1 MKQPRQS
8 TYKPNMELWVSHK
21 YLRGSQSEYLGET
34 IHESDLEKL
43 LVEFCVKNGNCL

>member
-1 MKQPRQS
+1 
-8 TYKPNMELWVSHK
+8 MELWVSHK

-43 LVEFCVKNGNCL
+43 LVEFCVKNGNCPEIKTAYIVYIK